1 MEKVARVN
9 SALFRSGVD
18 MTHLFSSVVDINLF
32 IVFTVSKTC
41 SVYGL
46 SARIRNFSVFAL
58 LSGDCLFQV
67 FV

>member
-1 MEKVARVN
+1 
-9 SALFRSGVD
+9 

-46 SARIRNFSVFAL
+46 SARICDFSMFAL
-58 LSGDCLFQV
+58 LSGDCLVQV
-67 FV
+67 FA